1 MYASSTHWW
10 NQSMS
15 IFLPGASLTLGWPI
29 RDNALQ
35 KKAFVPYLMYTLVI
49 NSGRILQKHKVWPTA
64 KIDNGHPLG
73 SVMGEEVEEGHFQ

>member
-35 KKAFVPYLMYTLVI
+35 KKAFVPYLVYTLVKAWSLKL
-49 NSGRILQKHKVWPTA
+49 NERTHGKQQPT
-64 KIDNGHPLG
+64 
-73 SVMGEEVEEGHFQ
+73 